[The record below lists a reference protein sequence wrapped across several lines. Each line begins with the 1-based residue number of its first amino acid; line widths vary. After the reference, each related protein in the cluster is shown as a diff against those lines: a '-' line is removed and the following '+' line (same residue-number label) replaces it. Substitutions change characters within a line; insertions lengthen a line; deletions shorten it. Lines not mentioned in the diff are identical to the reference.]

1 MKKSI
6 KILFIIIL
14 FLLVSKIT
22 EASSLYLPINSR
34 MSELVEKMSLLTN
47 MPSAKKPY
55 PLELIFKYAEGIR
68 DSHPILYEEIEKEFI
83 RLYGNT
89 MNRERIT
96 LSLRGSNNTAKPIPN
111 SHGLSTD
118 SPYFIEATYFYKPG
132 RHIQLSLDGSLY
144 QKNNNPK
151 IAANN
156 TYIATG
162 WDYLQFDI
170 GYRDHWFDPF
180 YDSSMLISTNAINS
194 PSITI
199 SNPLPIPLLNT
210 NYEVFLSYLEETD
223 GILYNGERISG
234 HPRLLG
240 MHLDFHPLRWFEI
253 GLNRTFQFGGGDRPG
268 KSLDDIWNAF
278 IDPVRYDNLA
288 GTDEQF
294 GNQEA
299 SITFA
304 ANIIFLKSF
313 PFKLYHTIA
322 AEDTR
327 ELKNT
332 SFSSNA
338 YVYGVYFPYI
348 TKKMGLRIE
357 HSFRDHNWYVHNLYN
372 NGYRNDG
379 NSMGHWVGDTVKKNS
394 SYDNMAGDTV
404 FSMLTWQEKAD
415 RKFSLYYRY
424 IDNYYLYN
432 SKIIRD
438 DNYKAANEI
447 GIIYVKDAKDRE
459 YGIELYGGRTPL
471 GNDFYLASIFM
482 NLL

>member
-1 MKKSI
+1 VKKSI

-404 FSMLTWQEKAD
+404 FSMFTWQEKAD

>member
-1 MKKSI
+1 M
-6 KILFIIIL
+6 
-14 FLLVSKIT
+14 
-22 EASSLYLPINSR
+22 
-34 MSELVEKMSLLTN
+34 
-47 MPSAKKPY
+47 
-55 PLELIFKYAEGIR
+55 
-68 DSHPILYEEIEKEFI
+68 
-83 RLYGNT
+83 
-89 MNRERIT
+89 
-96 LSLRGSNNTAKPIPN
+96 
-111 SHGLSTD
+111 
-118 SPYFIEATYFYKPG
+118 
-132 RHIQLSLDGSLY
+132 
-144 QKNNNPK
+144 
-151 IAANN
+151 
-156 TYIATG
+156 
-162 WDYLQFDI
+162 
-170 GYRDHWFDPF
+170 
-180 YDSSMLISTNAINS
+180 
-194 PSITI
+194 
-199 SNPLPIPLLNT
+199 LNT

-404 FSMLTWQEKAD
+404 FSMFTWQEKAD

>member
-6 KILFIIIL
+6 IYATVLSL
-14 FLLVSKIT
+14 CLPAMA

-68 DSHPILYEEIEKEFI
+68 DSHPILYEEIEREFI

-118 SPYFIEATYFYKPG
+118 SPYFIEATYLYKPG
-132 RHIQLSLDGSLY
+132 RYIQLSLDGSLY

-151 IAANN
+151 IATNN

-199 SNPLPIPLLNT
+199 SNPLPIPLLDT

-268 KSLDDIWNAF
+268 KSLEDIWNAF
-278 IDPVRYDNLA
+278 INPVRYDNLA
-288 GTDEQF
+288 ATADEEF

-338 YVYGVYFPYI
+338 YVYGVYFPYV
-348 TKKMGLRIE
+348 TKRVGLHIE
-357 HSFRDHNWYVHNLYN
+357 HSFRDHNWYVHHLYN

-394 SYDNMAGDTV
+394 SYDNMAGDTG
-404 FSMLTWQEKAD
+404 FLMLTWQEKAAQ
-415 RKFSLYYRY
+415 KFSLYYRY

-447 GIIYVKDAKDRE
+447 GVIYVKGAKDRE

-471 GNDFYLASIFM
+471 GNNFYLASIFM

>member
-404 FSMLTWQEKAD
+404 FSMFTWQEKAD

>member
-1 MKKSI
+1 VKKSI

>member
-1 MKKSI
+1 
-6 KILFIIIL
+6 
-14 FLLVSKIT
+14 
-22 EASSLYLPINSR
+22 

-404 FSMLTWQEKAD
+404 FSMFTWQEKAD